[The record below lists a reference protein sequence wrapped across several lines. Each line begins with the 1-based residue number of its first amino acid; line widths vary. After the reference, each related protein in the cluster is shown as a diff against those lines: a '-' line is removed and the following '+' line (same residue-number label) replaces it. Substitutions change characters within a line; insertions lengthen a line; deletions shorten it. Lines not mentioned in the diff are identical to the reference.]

1 MFKVYNFQ
9 VLPIHPLSRRLS
21 VSTDPTKISAIQQWT
36 TPTNAKELRS
46 FLGLAGFIES
56 LS

>member
-1 MFKVYNFQ
+1 
-9 VLPIHPLSRRLS
+9 LPIHPLSRRLS